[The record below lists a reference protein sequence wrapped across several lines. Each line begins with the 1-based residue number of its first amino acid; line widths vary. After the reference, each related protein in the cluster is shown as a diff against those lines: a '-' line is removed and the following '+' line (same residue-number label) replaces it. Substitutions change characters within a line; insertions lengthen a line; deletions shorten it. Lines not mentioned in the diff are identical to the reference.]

1 MKPLVLRHLRVVAA
15 LALLLITTTA
25 AAFVPL
31 GMINWMVSLLFGFAM
46 AGLIMLFFMQ
56 LRKSSPLIWLTSGAG
71 FLWLSILLVLV
82 LMDYL
87 SRPWP
92 R

>member
-1 MKPLVLRHLRVVAA
+1 MKSLVIRHLRVVGA
-15 LALLLITTTA
+15 LALLLVITTG
-25 AAFVPL
+25 AAFLPL
-31 GMINWMVSLLFGFAM
+31 GVGNWMISLLIAFTM

-56 LRKSSPLIWLTSGAG
+56 LRKSSHLVWLTSGAG
-71 FLWLSILLVLV
+71 FLWLSILITLV